1 MFNKDKSK
9 IKIKLIRL
17 SVVNRLTAWCP
28 FRGYTPAN
36 SLSVWLVACW
46 FLKLISIQRLETQ
59 IESVDDWID
68 K

>member
-36 SLSVWLVACW
+36 SLSVWLVAC
-46 FLKLISIQRLETQ
+46 
-59 IESVDDWID
+59 
-68 K
+68 